1 MALGCWRSGRR
12 GSFREERGSRRQG
25 KEEPGQHRLL
35 EGGDVLRLSSY
46 EAQLKQSQ
54 VGSGLGV
61 SGLGGKELQGCRP
74 STQKA
79 LKKHLQNKT
88 DLHLPPHY
96 TLAQMQE
103 QKQRSCHWVQ
113 AGGGG
118 EK

>member
-1 MALGCWRSGRR
+1 M
-12 GSFREERGSRRQG
+12 
-25 KEEPGQHRLL
+25 
-35 EGGDVLRLSSY
+35 LRLSSE

-61 SGLGGKELQGCRP
+61 SGLGGKEIQGCRP

-79 LKKHLQNKT
+79 PKKHLQNKT

-96 TLAQMQE
+96 TLAQMQD

-113 AGGGG
+113 AGGWRGEIEPEARAQAEEIMGQIPNLHTLKLSVGG
-118 EK
+118 R